1 VIKALDDGLQAA
13 LTGAK
18 SPARAMK
25 DAQEEAERIL
35 QPYRRLK
42 NLASFLCLVLM
53 LAPAAVHARAAIED
67 ELVVQTPMSAFVVDS
82 MLKEFAQYAM
92 EKWAITLK
100 TRVLRAGTP
109 VSHETIQNWKGQ
121 PEADIFWGGESALFD
136 DLAAKKL
143 LTKLEVPPDVWEA
156 IPPSIGTPRPIPL
169 KDPARFWVGTALE
182 VYGLVYSPRLL
193 KRLGVPAPREWD
205 DILTPKLKGH
215 IVQCM
220 PTRSSSS
227 HATYQMIL
235 QAKGESGG
243 WEWLKR
249 LAAYTRVFLAS
260 SREVPAVVART
271 ESAVGFAV
279 PSYFAFEEKLAGFDI
294 RFVAPKNAFVT
305 PEPFAILAGAKHP
318 HAALQ
323 FLHFLLSE
331 RGQRL
336 FMGRGLFPV
345 TPKYKVHGP
354 PGSTEELAV
363 QLTGASAPSSTHPCR
378 TSMTTRW
385 PGAAIARSTTSFGV
399 ISRPHGTC

>member
-1 VIKALDDGLQAA
+1 
-13 LTGAK
+13 
-18 SPARAMK
+18 M
-25 DAQEEAERIL
+25 
-35 QPYRRLK
+35 K

-53 LAPAAVHARAAIED
+53 LAPASVHARAAIED

-82 MLKEFAQYAM
+82 MLKEFAQYAK

-109 VSHETIQNWKGQ
+109 VSHETILNWKGQ

-143 LTKLEVPPDVWEA
+143 LTKLEAPPDVWEA

-193 KRLGVPAPREWD
+193 KRLGVPAPQEWD

-249 LAAYTRVFLAS
+249 LAAYTRVFVAS

-363 QLTGASAPSSTHPCR
+363 QLTGGLRSFFDAPVANIYDDALARRRYREVNDKFRSDIE
-378 TSMTTRW
+378 
-385 PGAAIARSTTSFGV
+385 AAWDVLKKRY
-399 ISRPHGTC
+399 